1 MHCGFFIWHSRARL
15 QCICVPEL
23 SLQLQ
28 DEHLLDEPMQVETTG
43 PAASLMP
50 ETQQSH
56 FPVAQTAG
64 QVPAAHETPS
74 VPAGRSCWTKAI
86 PETGNQP
93 VPTKGTQLVDTK
105 GTQPVPTVGTQPA
118 VNGTQQ
124 LQGTKSGTICIEQ
137 HQGWT
142 CPIERLV

>member
-1 MHCGFFIWHSRARL
+1 
-15 QCICVPEL
+15 
-23 SLQLQ
+23 
-28 DEHLLDEPMQVETTG
+28 MQVETTG

-56 FPVAQTAG
+56 YPVAQTAG

-118 VNGTQQ
+118 VNETQQ